1 MTNHV
6 LFFFFPST
14 SLIYHLMEAITR
26 PILNFQEHRHRHD
39 IVKGVEGD

>member
-26 PILNFQEHRHRHD
+26 PILNFQKHCHRHD
-39 IVKGVEGD
+39 IVEGVKSN

>member
-26 PILNFQEHRHRHD
+26 LILNFQENCHRYN
-39 IVKGVEGD
+39 IVKGVKGD